1 MRFGSWV
8 GGDRDGNPNVK
19 PQTTCEVLDFQRA
32 RALRLLVGE
41 IEELSAELSIA
52 SAIRPISPELQA
64 QLEADDEN
72 FPKVRAR
79 FRALSAGEPY
89 RQRLAVM
96 HQRLLEAAETPP
108 GPRAYS
114 RPSELTEDLDV
125 LARSLEAAGGAL
137 IANGRLARV
146 RRLVGLVGFHLAT
159 LDIRQHAA
167 NITPHFLSSSR
178 RSAQTTPG
186 STSRVGRRCSPTN
199 SARPGRSPHP
209 RRARPTRPGR
219 CSRSCATAW
228 TSTATTSSR
237 ATSFR

>member
-1 MRFGSWV
+1 M
-8 GGDRDGNPNVK
+8 
-19 PQTTCEVLDFQRA
+19 LDFQRA

-108 GPRAYS
+108 GLGPTAA
-114 RPSELTEDLDV
+114 RPS
-125 LARSLEAAGGAL
+125 
-137 IANGRLARV
+137 
-146 RRLVGLVGFHLAT
+146 
-159 LDIRQHAA
+159 
-167 NITPHFLSSSR
+167 
-178 RSAQTTPG
+178 
-186 STSRVGRRCSPTN
+186 
-199 SARPGRSPHP
+199 
-209 RRARPTRPGR
+209 
-219 CSRSCATAW
+219 
-228 TSTATTSSR
+228 
-237 ATSFR
+237 

>member
-108 GPRAYS
+108 GPGLQPPVRAH
-114 RPSELTEDLDV
+114 R
-125 LARSLEAAGGAL
+125 
-137 IANGRLARV
+137 
-146 RRLVGLVGFHLAT
+146 
-159 LDIRQHAA
+159 
-167 NITPHFLSSSR
+167 
-178 RSAQTTPG
+178 G
-186 STSRVGRRCSPTN
+186 S
-199 SARPGRSPHP
+199 
-209 RRARPTRPGR
+209 RRARSFAGGR
-219 CSRSCATAW
+219 RW
-228 TSTATTSSR
+228 R
-237 ATSFR
+237 